1 MSETY
6 KGGCACGAVR
16 YEISGEPVF
25 QNHCQCRDCQ
35 QESGTG
41 HGSFL
46 TFMRDGV
53 KLTGA
58 ATHWDIV
65 ADSGNVKTRA
75 FCPTCGSPL
84 YLTFKAM
91 PQFMAINAASLDD
104 PGRFKPHAVTY
115 AVRALAWDKLDPALQ
130 SFAKM
135 PG

>member
-1 MSETY
+1 MSEAY

-16 YEISGEPVF
+16 YEINGEPVF

-41 HGSFL
+41 HGSYL

-53 KLTGA
+53 KLAGEA
-58 ATHWDIV
+58 KGWDIV
-65 ADSGNVKTRA
+65 ADSGNVKTRV

-91 PQFMAINAASLDD
+91 PQFIAVHAASLDD
-104 PGRFKPHAVTY
+104 PGRFKPQAITY
-115 AVRALAWDKLDPALQ
+115 AARGLAWDKLDPALQ
-130 SFAKM
+130 SFEKM